1 MRVNRRFLYAG
12 VFLLAVGA
20 VLVVADLNL
29 VATPI
34 LLDALR
40 LWPLALVA
48 LGVGIVVR
56 RTQFGLGG
64 GMLAAAVPGL
74 VLGSALAATPR
85 FVGDCGERGEASNV
99 ATRDGSFVGPASVS
113 VTSGCGTLT
122 IRTAPG
128 TGWRFDATNTAGR
141 TPVVEA
147 SAQALSIVENAQHDW
162 RVLNGG
168 RNTWDLTLPAGE
180 LSELSV
186 TVEAG
191 RSVVNL
197 PGARLH
203 SLALEANAGE
213 FVVDASG
220 ASIAEIAAELNL
232 GVLSIHLPEAA
243 DVTGSIEVGGGELQV
258 CTSPG
263 TGLRVRSHGT
273 PFEVNVEGIEQDG
286 STWQSSDY
294 ATATHRA
301 DLDVEVDFGVIEI
314 NPIGGCK

>member
-12 VFLLAVGA
+12 VFLLAIGA

-29 VATPI
+29 VNTPI

-40 LWPLALVA
+40 LWPLAIVA
-48 LGVGIVVR
+48 IGVGIVVR

-85 FVGDCGERGEASNV
+85 FVGDCGERGEPSNV
-99 ATRDGSFVGPASVS
+99 ATRDGSFDGPASVS
-113 VTSGCGTLT
+113 VTTACGTLT
-122 IRTAPG
+122 VTTAPG

-141 TPVVEA
+141 SPLINS
-147 SAQALSIVENAQHDW
+147 SARSLSIEETEQDDW

-168 RNTWDLTLPAGE
+168 RNTWDLTLPTSE

-186 TVEAG
+186 TVDAG
-191 RSVVNL
+191 RSRVNL
-197 PGARLH
+197 PGAQLQ

-213 FVVDASG
+213 FVVDASR
-220 ASIAEIAAELNL
+220 ASIADITANLNL
-232 GVLSIHLPEAA
+232 GVLSIHLPEGA

-263 TGLRVRSHGT
+263 TGLRVTTRGT
-273 PFEVNVEGIEQDG
+273 PHEVHVEGVEQDG
-286 STWQSSDY
+286 SSWQNAEYRS
-294 ATATHRA
+294 ATHRA
-301 DLDVEVDFGVIEI
+301 DIDVEVDFGVVEI